1 MRIDPASFRD
11 PSGNVFLIDE
21 KVFRTVNAPAIDD
34 FEYVESTEL
43 MSQLVEKGW
52 CVESKVVDPKS
63 LNGFAENA
71 KYILRHSK
79 IPFISY
85 PYEWPFAAL
94 KAAALLHL
102 DIHLLALRHG
112 VTLSDA
118 SAYNVQFIGASPVFI
133 DRLSF
138 VRYHDGDLWVG
149 HRQFCEQF
157 LNPLLL
163 RALLGIPHN
172 AWYRGRLEGI
182 ATEELNRLIPITK
195 KLSFRILA
203 HVVLQSSFQKNA
215 RKCPDATH
223 TEQIKQARL
232 PLASLVNMLGKL
244 RIWIEGLEP
253 ADTGPTVWGDYTKS
267 HSYASAEL
275 DEKHQFVAEFAKAV
289 QPKMLWD
296 IGCNT
301 GDFSMTALEAGAGSA
316 IGFDF
321 DQAVLDL
328 GFSRSQKTKAPF
340 LPLFLDAANP
350 SPDQGWAA
358 KERKGLQDR
367 ATADGLLALAFV
379 HHMAIAK
386 NIPLKGLLSWL
397 TGFAPQGVI
406 EFVPKSD
413 AMVQELLRLRKDI
426 FEDYTEEAFFGYLQ
440 EFATVERSLQVSQ
453 SGRKLVW
460 YRR

>member
-1 MRIDPASFRD
+1 MAGHSKWANIQHRKGAQDKKRGKLFTKLIREVTIAARTGGADLAANPRLRVAVDKAKTQSMPKENIERAIKRGAGDLDGVDYQDVTYEGYGPGGVAIIVEATTDNRRRTVPEMRKIFDKGG
-11 PSGNVFLIDE
+11 GNLGDQGSVAWMFKQAGLFIVDAATIDE
-21 KVFRTVNAPAIDD
+21 D
-34 FEYVESTEL
+34 EL
-43 MSQLVEKGW
+43 M
-52 CVESKVVDPKS
+52 
-63 LNGFAENA
+63 
-71 KYILRHSK
+71 
-79 IPFISY
+79 
-85 PYEWPFAAL
+85 
-94 KAAALLHL
+94 
-102 DIHLLALRHG
+102 
-112 VTLSDA
+112 
-118 SAYNVQFIGASPVFI
+118 
-133 DRLSF
+133 
-138 VRYHDGDLWVG
+138 
-149 HRQFCEQF
+149 
-157 LNPLLL
+157 
-163 RALLGIPHN
+163 
-172 AWYRGRLEGI
+172 
-182 ATEELNRLIPITK
+182 
-195 KLSFRILA
+195 
-203 HVVLQSSFQKNA
+203 
-215 RKCPDATH
+215 
-223 TEQIKQARL
+223 
-232 PLASLVNMLGKL
+232 
-244 RIWIEGLEP
+244 
-253 ADTGPTVWGDYTKS
+253 
-267 HSYASAEL
+267 
-275 DEKHQFVAEFAKAV
+275 
-289 QPKMLWD
+289 
-296 IGCNT
+296 
-301 GDFSMTALEAGAGSA
+301 MTALEAGAGSA

-358 KERKGLQDR
+358 KARKGLQDR